1 MGFFEQLG
9 GRILRFVLRF
19 MGSLSATGVLLALLF
34 FAASLT
40 PSLMPRSWLIQGV
53 LSGAC
58 AATGYAFGVFIGWL
72 WRYLELPWFS
82 KQAAPLRATTLL
94 FAIIVSVVF
103 LWHAVEWQNS
113 IRTLW
118 QMQPQQSADPFR
130 LAGVAAITFAV
141 LLALG
146 WLFQLAASRFSH
158 WLDAIMP
165 RKVSNVLGLTLAIA
179 VFWLVGQGLLVRWAL
194 DATDASFQKADALI
208 EPDETPPTSPAITGG
223 PGSLVGWDTLGRQG
237 RAFVS
242 TGPKAEAIGE
252 FWQKPALAPIRVYAG
267 LNSAET
273 VEERASLALQELERQ
288 GGFKRSLLVV
298 VVPTG
303 TGWVDPAAMD
313 TLEYLHDGD
322 VASVAL
328 QYSYL
333 SSWLSLLVEPENGQ
347 DAARALFQAVYDH
360 WKTLPKDRRPRL
372 YLHGLSLG
380 ALNSQLST
388 DIYDVV
394 ADPFQGAL
402 WSGPPFRSARWNA
415 ITAMRQKGSPAW
427 LPKFRDGSVVR
438 FANQVETASNGFAPW
453 GPIRMIYLQY
463 ASDPVTFFDP
473 SSFFREPAWLR
484 GERGPDVSQSFTW
497 IPVVTGLQLAVD
509 MAIATSSPI
518 GHGHVYAPEHYI
530 DAWIPLTDPA
540 VSADDV
546 TRLKQHFLS
555 AAD

>member
-1 MGFFEQLG
+1 M
-9 GRILRFVLRF
+9 
-19 MGSLSATGVLLALLF
+19 LLALLF

-58 AATGYAFGVFIGWL
+58 AAAGYAIGVFIGWL

-82 KQAAPLRATTLL
+82 KHAAALRATTLL
-94 FAIIVSVVF
+94 FAIIVSCVF
-103 LWHAVEWQNS
+103 LWHAVAWQNS

-118 QMQPQQSADPFR
+118 QMEPQESSDPFR
-130 LAGVAAITFAV
+130 LAAIAGITFAV

-165 RKVSNVLGLTLAIA
+165 RRVSNVVGLTLAIA
-179 VFWLVGQGLLVRWAL
+179 VFWLVGQGLLVKWAL
-194 DATDASFQKADALI
+194 DATDVSFQKADALI
-208 EPDETPPTSPAITGG
+208 EPDETPPTSPAMTGG

-242 TGPKAEAIGE
+242 SGPKAAAIGD
-252 FWQKPALAPIRVYAG
+252 FWNRSVLDPVRVYVG

-273 VEERASLALQELERQ
+273 VEDRAALALKELQRQ
-288 GGFKRSLLVV
+288 GGFERSLLVV

-347 DAARALFQAVYDH
+347 ETARALFQAIYNY

-394 ADPFQGAL
+394 ADPFHGAL

-415 ITAMRQKGSPAW
+415 ITAMREPGSPAW

-438 FANQVETASNGFAPW
+438 FANQVDTASGDFAPW

-473 SSFFREPAWLR
+473 SAFFREPEWLR

-509 MAIATSSPI
+509 MAIATSSPV

-540 VSADDV
+540 ISADDV
-546 TRLKQHFLS
+546 SRLKQHLRS
-555 AAD
+555 IAD

>member
-208 EPDETPPTSPAITGG
+208 EPDETPPTNPAITGG

-242 TGPKAEAIGE
+242 IGPKAEAIGE

-273 VEERASLALQELERQ
+273 VEERAALALQELERQ

-438 FANQVETASNGFAPW
+438 FANQLETASNGFAPW

-509 MAIATSSPI
+509 MAIATSSPM

-540 VSADDV
+540 VLPDDV
-546 TRLKQHFLS
+546 ARLKQHFQS

>member
-1 MGFFEQLG
+1 M
-9 GRILRFVLRF
+9 
-19 MGSLSATGVLLALLF
+19 LLALLF

-58 AATGYAFGVFIGWL
+58 AATGYALGVFIGWL

-82 KQAAPLRATTLL
+82 KHAAPLRATTLL
-94 FAIIVSVVF
+94 FAIIVSIAF

-118 QMQPQQSADPFR
+118 QMQPQESADPFR
-130 LAGVAAITFAV
+130 LAGIAAITFAI

-165 RKVSNVLGLTLAIA
+165 RRVSNVIGLTLAIA
-179 VFWLVGQGLLVRWAL
+179 VFWLIGQGLLVRWAL

-208 EPDETPPTSPAITGG
+208 EPDETPPTSPTVTGG

-237 RAFVS
+237 RVFVS

-252 FWQKPALAPIRVYAG
+252 FWQKPALDPIRVYAG

-273 VEERASLALQELERQ
+273 VEERAALALKELERQ
-288 GGFKRSLLVV
+288 GGFERSLLVV

-347 DAARALFQAVYDH
+347 DAARALFQAIYDY
-360 WKTLPKDRRPRL
+360 WKTLPRETRPRL

-415 ITAMRQKGSPAW
+415 ITAMREKGSPAW
-427 LPKFRDGSVVR
+427 LPKFRDGSIVR
-438 FANQVETASNGFAPW
+438 FANQLETASNGFAPW

-473 SSFFREPAWLR
+473 SSFFREPAWLKDP
-484 GERGPDVSQSFTW
+484 RGPDVSQSFTW

-540 VSADDV
+540 VSPADIA
-546 TRLKQHFLS
+546 RLKQQFQS
-555 AAD
+555 MEN